1 MQSYSGQGYLCPYYT
16 CTSPYCIAIRPS
28 AALTSTLTTN
38 RTSSSASSTSTGSSF
53 SISSILSRGTEDNS
67 SKPDSKSEIPASPTK
82 TEGSVSLGSY
92 GPSHFTA
99 LERFHP
105 YHRTIGVSAFTR
117 AGSCGGLQKE
127 GDIVLSTIRSHEENK
142 PWNFKQGKPKRIRTI
157 FTPEQLER
165 LEKEFERQQYMV
177 GAERHYL
184 AASLNLTETQVKVWF
199 QNRRIKWRKQKLD
212 RQNTSS

>member
-1 MQSYSGQGYLCPYYT
+1 MQPYGGHYLCPYFT
-16 CTSPYCIAIRPS
+16 CTSPYCIAIRSNITS
-28 AALTSTLTTN
+28 ASSVPLN
-38 RTSSSASSTSTGSSF
+38 RSPTSSSANSGSAATSF
-53 SISSILSRGTEDNS
+53 SISSILSRSDESNEAKEVTGDLH
-67 SKPDSKSEIPASPTK
+67 SPTK
-82 TEGSVSLGSY
+82 AETSISLGSY
-92 GPSHFTA
+92 KHYSM
-99 LERFHP
+99 ERFHP
-105 YHRTIGVSAFTR
+105 YHSSLGVSAFTR
-117 AGSCGGLQKE
+117 AGGCSTIQKD
-127 GDIVLSTIRSHEENK
+127 GDIVLSTISRHEESK

-212 RQNTSS
+212 RQNASS

>member
-1 MQSYSGQGYLCPYYT
+1 MQNYSGQAAYLCPYFT
-16 CTSPYCIAIRPS
+16 CTSPYCIAIRPNVIPAS
-28 AALTSTLTTN
+28 SLAVN
-38 RTSSSASSTSTGSSF
+38 RSSSTSSSAGSSF
-53 SISSILSRGTEDNS
+53 SISSILSRSDES
-67 SKPDSKSEIPASPTK
+67 SPKDSTNDLPSPAKPEASA
-82 TEGSVSLGSY
+82 SLGSY
-92 GPSHFTA
+92 QPSHFS
-99 LERFHP
+99 LDRFHP
-105 YHRTIGVSAFTR
+105 YHRSLGVSAFAR
-117 AGSCGGLQKE
+117 AGSCGTIHKE
-127 GDIVLSTIRSHEENK
+127 GDITVMSTILGHEESK